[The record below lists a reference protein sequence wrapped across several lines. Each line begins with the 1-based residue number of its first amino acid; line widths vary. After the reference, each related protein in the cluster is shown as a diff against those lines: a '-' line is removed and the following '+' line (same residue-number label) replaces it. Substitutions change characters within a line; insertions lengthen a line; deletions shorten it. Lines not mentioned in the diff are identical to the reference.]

1 MIELAP
7 DVLLQVYGKKT
18 GARWQRHVFS
28 VNVRAW
34 RPRLER
40 TLDQASNALP
50 QGVLAGMTADLNDFA
65 VELRQLEALR
75 DRLSRELDRHDAWRA
90 LCQLDERE
98 RSGHPVLVVESTAI
112 RRSLEAQLR
121 TAVPGWSLLVPLD
134 GLIGA
139 LKDPDAYSA
148 AQASTAA
155 VSRLQPATPLV
166 VSAEFGARIE
176 PADASPV
183 RVKIKAGSLIVP
195 NLNIASG
202 PQIPIDQSASDAAVP
217 EAAQGLRSPAIE
229 TVSTEAL
236 ARIRGIRS
244 FDVDAKLDA
253 IDHQANRGP
262 REPVVR
268 ETVPVAVAS
277 PPPEA
282 ERETV
287 RPPESPPVA
296 SLAPA
301 APIPG
306 EANSRNG
313 EDRLAALE
321 AEVDLLI
328 TAPRRADQASL
339 SRISGWGICRPRH
352 PRRSAPTSM
361 IWTSRKP
368 KSQSS
373 RWTSQGRL
381 RDLHWRPSRRSPHSR
396 RRLASQGGSASVKR
410 PRSTTRGTT
419 RPLSTTLMRPRSRSS
434 VSTLQR
440 RKIAA
445 MRPEPKQRTSRAA
458 RVLVPG
464 S

>member
-1 MIELAP
+1 
-7 DVLLQVYGKKT
+7 
-18 GARWQRHVFS
+18 
-28 VNVRAW
+28 
-34 RPRLER
+34 
-40 TLDQASNALP
+40 
-50 QGVLAGMTADLNDFA
+50 MTADLNDFA

-166 VSAEFGARIE
+166 VSAESGARIE

-339 SRISGWGICRPRH
+339 SRISGWGDLPAAA
-352 PRRSAPTSM
+352 SAPERADLDDLDVEEAEVT
-361 IWTSRKP
+361 IIPLDKP
-368 KSQSS
+368 
-373 RWTSQGRL
+373 GPAA
-381 RDLHWRPSRRSPHSR
+381 RPA
-396 RRLASQGGSASVKR
+396 LASV
-410 PRSTTRGTT
+410 P
-419 RPLSTTLMRPRSRSS
+419 P
-434 VSTLQR
+434 V
-440 RKIAA
+440 AA
-445 MRPEPKQRTSRAA
+445 QPPAA
-458 RVLVPG
+458 RFARRERKREAAEIDDAWHDTAALDDIDEAAVEIIRFDTAETKDSGNAARTEAADQPGRKGLGPRLVKTF
-464 S
+464 SDR